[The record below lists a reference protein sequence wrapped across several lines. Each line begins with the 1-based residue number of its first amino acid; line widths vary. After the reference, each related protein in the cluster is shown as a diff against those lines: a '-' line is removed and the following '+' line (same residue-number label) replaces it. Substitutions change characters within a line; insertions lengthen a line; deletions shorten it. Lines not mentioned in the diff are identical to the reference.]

1 MAVEYI
7 FIGGTYNI
15 LLIRSYLPRNGWRE
29 IIEGKSLIWWAKWFP
44 FAFCSLSVK
53 VSHQEI
59 NEIYWLGWMNMN
71 KTNRHKDSSAAQQTQ
86 TIDDTSIMCL
96 FQQLQARYVT
106 ILIWSLQ
113 KCRGQFERGSPHC
126 MSTGALLSKWPARAL
141 LHHMALQWIS
151 EQFPQENQGDERNLT
166 RIQESLG
173 VGGPKTLRLLLEECL

>member
-15 LLIRSYLPRNGWRE
+15 LLIRSYLPRNDWRE

-86 TIDDTSIMCL
+86 TIDDHHVLVSAVASTVCYHPHLITSKVPRPVREGL
-96 FQQLQARYVT
+96 
-106 ILIWSLQ
+106 
-113 KCRGQFERGSPHC
+113 PHC

>member
-1 MAVEYI
+1 MCSFAKNRLWVLS
-7 FIGGTYNI
+7 FGMFRQSPWWPLNTFSCGTYNI

-113 KCRGQFERGSPHC
+113 KCRGQFERGSRTAWAQVP
-126 MSTGALLSKWPARAL
+126 
-141 LHHMALQWIS
+141 
-151 EQFPQENQGDERNLT
+151 F
-166 RIQESLG
+166 
-173 VGGPKTLRLLLEECL
+173 